1 MERIPDHLRRGK
13 LAELDRAI
21 LASNPGRKIKPRGE
35 APTGR
40 TAHTDKERAALKSAA
55 ADEWLSACWLLS
67 LAGLRRSEVL
77 GLRWSDVDLEHGIVT
92 ISRGR
97 VLVDTKNVTE
107 GDPKSHNSARQLSIP
122 TSYVEAL
129 KEMRA
134 KHAEH
139 LGEAHVADG
148 YLAITEIGEPM
159 RPRLYSEHWKRLCR
173 KAKVRELTL
182 HEARHS
188 SVSLMRSKG
197 ISDQVIAAYHGHDE
211 QTMRRTYSH
220 LMPGDLDKSPRCCD
234 RLITRSGP
242 DETPPPLPGPR
253 TGPPMAASSRLTPRG
268 GGRELVHAL
277 PSCSLGGQAAG
288 YMSGSRP
295 RPNACWLVREKIHPT
310 ARCHRTNLCAEA
322 KKTSEVQ
329 SGAHYRTHVRPT
341 TVRSWATR
349 VRLSGR
355 RPPGTQRPGV
365 TVSPQDVT
373 TATRSRSRSDLRQWV
388 IPSTRTTATRVPVDP
403 ASA

>member
-1 MERIPDHLRRGK
+1 MAPPAEPRPWEPISLEIRRDGTPRYRAVVDIGTPYQRKQQKRRFTTLRDARAWIAEVRTDSRRGTHIGPNPTTFNEMADSYLR
-13 LAELDRAI
+13 LAANRVREVSLNGYKQSLHYAKEAFGTRPIQDVTRDDILALVEDMAARGLSTRTVTGTLVHVRATFELAIEDRI

-40 TAHTDKERAALKSAA
+40 TAHTEKERAALKAAA

-107 GDPKSHNSARQLSIP
+107 GDPKSRNSARQLSIP
-122 TSYVEAL
+122 TSYVDAL
-129 KEMRA
+129 KAMRA

-197 ISDQVIAAYHGHDE
+197 ISDQVIAAFHGHDE

-220 LMPGDLDKSPRCCD
+220 LMPGDL
-234 RLITRSGP
+234 
-242 DETPPPLPGPR
+242 ETV
-253 TGPPMAASSRLTPRG
+253 A
-268 GGRELVHAL
+268 
-277 PSCSLGGQAAG
+277 
-288 YMSGSRP
+288 
-295 RPNACWLVREKIHPT
+295 
-310 ARCHRTNLCAEA
+310 
-322 KKTSEVQ
+322 
-329 SGAHYRTHVRPT
+329 
-341 TVRSWATR
+341 
-349 VRLSGR
+349 
-355 RPPGTQRPGV
+355 
-365 TVSPQDVT
+365 DV
-373 TATRSRSRSDLRQWV
+373 L
-388 IPSTRTTATRVPVDP
+388 
-403 ASA
+403 